1 MTRLPHADLGSTP
14 VETLVGEYKQV
25 TVLSVA
31 LVEALALAV
40 RLGPEAM
47 HHLMRDV
54 LALA

>member
-1 MTRLPHADLGSTP
+1 M
-14 VETLVGEYKQV
+14 ETLVGEYKQV